1 MVYEICL
8 IIGFCW
14 LRSFA
19 LDLYANCM
27 QILIYEHI
35 SC

>member
-1 MVYEICL
+1 MFYEILL
-8 IIGFCW
+8 ISGFWCS
-14 LRSFA
+14 RSFA

-35 SC
+35 SR